1 MIPFRAVQQA
11 SNQGDKFWFLCATSD
26 DGYSCDKMVEDIK
39 TVLRSQN
46 EISPTDEH
54 AISSFTIAKQFE
66 TFDMLFTGINILVW
80 LVGIGTLLAGI
91 IGVSNIM
98 MVTVRERTRE
108 IGVRRA
114 IGAKPFDII
123 SQIMSESLLLTS
135 LAGLIGLSVGVFLLD
150 VVNNAMASG
159 GDVSNDTFFSN
170 PEIHIGT
177 AVAATVILLFS
188 GLLAGLIPAWRAM
201 QIKAI
206 DAIREE

>member
-1 MIPFRAVQQA
+1 
-11 SNQGDKFWFLCATSD
+11 
-26 DGYSCDKMVEDIK
+26 MVEDIK

-108 IGVRRA
+108 IGAPCDRCEAFRYYIA
-114 IGAKPFDII
+114 DH
-123 SQIMSESLLLTS
+123 E
-135 LAGLIGLSVGVFLLD
+135 
-150 VVNNAMASG
+150 
-159 GDVSNDTFFSN
+159 
-170 PEIHIGT
+170 
-177 AVAATVILLFS
+177 
-188 GLLAGLIPAWRAM
+188 
-201 QIKAI
+201 
-206 DAIREE
+206 